1 MLYCPVCDICL
12 QNILSL
18 ELILLMSGLGIYQ
31 RKGKTM
37 FVCGEQIYILSY
49 RNIIVTKSRD
59 F

>member
-1 MLYCPVCDICL
+1 
-12 QNILSL
+12 
-18 ELILLMSGLGIYQ
+18 MSGLGIYQ
-31 RKGKTM
+31 RKGETM